1 MKSSMA
7 FLAFVASVMVGTAAA
22 NPRLVRS
29 APAHHSTLSAPPA
42 FLELTF
48 SEPVQIAGLSIQK
61 DHASAEAVKTL
72 PTDTKPT
79 VRISLPPLTPGGYA
93 IVWRVI
99 GSGGRVT
106 VGAVEFTVAAGPSTP
121 RADQK

>member
-1 MKSSMA
+1 MKRSVA
-7 FLAFVASVMVGTAAA
+7 FLAFVASLMIGTAAA

-29 APAHHSTLSAPPA
+29 APANHSALSAPPA

-48 SEPVQIAGLSIQK
+48 SVPVQITELSIQK
-61 DHASAEAVKTL
+61 DRASAEAVKTL

-79 VRISLPPLTPGGYA
+79 VRINLPPLTPGEYA
-93 IVWRVI
+93 IVWHAI
-99 GSGGRVT
+99 GSGGRT
-106 VGAVEFTVAAGPSTP
+106 VGAVEFTVAAGPSAP

>member
-1 MKSSMA
+1 MKTSVA
-7 FLAFVASVMVGTAAA
+7 FLAFVACLMVATAAA

-29 APAHHSTLSAPPA
+29 APADHSTLSAPPA

-48 SEPVQIAGLSIQK
+48 NAPVQIPELSVQK
-61 DHASAEAVKTL
+61 DRASAEAVKTL

-79 VRISLPPLTPGGYA
+79 VRINLPSLTPGGYA

-99 GSGGRVT
+99 GPG
-106 VGAVEFTVAAGPSTP
+106 VA
-121 RADQK
+121 